1 MYKEIIIILI
11 IVISIFVG
19 DFITQKHTQ
28 KIVGDIDYEL
38 NELKQKL
45 EQKLYDEARKK
56 VDEVESKI
64 DKVHHKISYYIE
76 HQEIEKIETKFEA
89 CKSLVKLEEYELA
102 IKELDLT
109 IFSLKRMED
118 KYSFNLDNIF

>member
-1 MYKEIIIILI
+1 MYKEFIIISI
-11 IVISIFVG
+11 IVISVFIG
-19 DFITQKHTQ
+19 DWITQKYT
-28 KIVGDIDYEL
+28 KKTVGSLDYEL
-38 NELKQKL
+38 NYLKEKI
-45 EQKLYDEARKK
+45 EQKSYDEANKQIEK
-56 VDEVESKI
+56 IQSKI
-64 DKVHHKISYYIE
+64 DEVHHNISYYIE

-89 CKSLVKLEEYELA
+89 CKSLVKLEKYELA

>member
-1 MYKEIIIILI
+1 MICVISPSV
-11 IVISIFVG
+11 IVISVFIG
-19 DFITQKHTQ
+19 DWITQKYT
-28 KIVGDIDYEL
+28 KKTVVSLDYEL
-38 NELKQKL
+38 NYLKEKI
-45 EQKLYDEARKK
+45 EQKSYDEANKQIEK
-56 VDEVESKI
+56 IQSKI
-64 DKVHHKISYYIE
+64 DEVHHNISYYIE

-89 CKSLVKLEEYELA
+89 CKSLVKLEKYELA

>member
-1 MYKEIIIILI
+1 MWKEFSIIII
-11 IVISIFVG
+11 IVFSILLG
-19 DFITQKHTQ
+19 NWITQKHTK
-28 KIVGDIDYEL
+28 KIVDDIDYEL

-45 EQKLYDEARKK
+45 EQKEYDEARKQ
-56 VDEVESKI
+56 VDKVESKI

-76 HQEIEKIETKFEA
+76 HQEIEKIETKFQA
-89 CKSLVKLEEYELA
+89 CKSMVKLEKYELA